1 MNNVVVVFGI
11 IGLAL
16 FVLAW
21 LMNRRFGLLGLALAA
36 GSLLSGIWA
45 PFITSVI
52 AESHYVQMGELTNA
66 IILSA
71 IVLAPAVLLLLH
83 GSRYKSAFPRLVGA
97 VMFGILALAFLVQP
111 LGYVFPAG
119 HGQAGAAYSWLVD
132 NEKWVIGVGLI
143 LAVLDMFFTK
153 PAAHHVDKKEKH

>member
-1 MNNVVVVFGI
+1 MNNVVVVFGV

-16 FVLAW
+16 FALAW
-21 LMNRRFGLLGLALAA
+21 LMNRRYGLLGLALAA

-45 PFITSVI
+45 PFITSVV
-52 AESHYVQMGELTNA
+52 AESHYVQMGEVTNS

-83 GSRYKSAFPRLVGA
+83 GAKYHSAFPRLVGA
-97 VMFGILALAFLVQP
+97 LMFAVLALAFLVQP
-111 LGYVFPAG
+111 LGYIFPSG
-119 HGQAGAAYSWLVD
+119 SGQAGAAYAWLAD

-143 LAVLDMFFTK
+143 LAVFDMFFTK
-153 PAAHHVDKKEKH
+153 PAHHADKHEKR